1 MANNKIRRNGSYAPL
16 SAHYYKDD
24 AIAEVGWKA
33 ELLYVR
39 GLAFCADV
47 LSDGIISDV
56 QLSRFVSV
64 GISGYASLA
73 KELDRVGLWVR
84 DDDERGYWVARW
96 EKWNLTRTEIEDRSD
111 ATPTEGRT
119 VMMPHPQRFRTDSPN
134 VRTWSTLRNATPL
147 PGLHATSPRV
157 AASHHVVGR

>member
-47 LSDGIISDV
+47 LSDGFISDV
-56 QLSRFVSV
+56 QLARFVSV
-64 GISGYASLA
+64 GISGYSSLA

-96 EKWNLTRTEIEDRSD
+96 EKWNLTRTEIEDRLRRD
-111 ATPTEGRT
+111 ADRKGE
-119 VMMPHPQRFRTDSPN
+119 Q
-134 VRTWSTLRNATPL
+134 
-147 PGLHATSPRV
+147 
-157 AASHHVVGR
+157 